1 MFQTL
6 SVEVGDNGREE
17 YEKNVDEFMEQVG
30 YTKVVNLCCSAHA
43 LDNIYV
49 RNDFR
54 SLVFEG
60 GGNPRLLNNMVVRKL
75 TNLLH

>member
-1 MFQTL
+1 M
-6 SVEVGDNGREE
+6 VH
-17 YEKNVDEFMEQVG
+17 VG
-30 YTKVVNLCCSAHA
+30 YTKVVDLCCGAHA

-60 GGNPRLLNNMVVRKL
+60 VGKPRLLSNIELRLVKH
-75 TNLLH
+75 LLY